1 MQRYSRA
8 LIVSILLTMVGYA
21 VAVLWSGYAETWQA
35 VSSLGLGMWLLV
47 LLLSFIN
54 YVIRYAR
61 WEIYLASLDTPSIP
75 RRQHFLIY
83 LAGFALTTTPGKA
96 GEAIRSYYLKPYGVG
111 YGQSLSV
118 LFVERLMDLLAVI
131 LIALL
136 STRYFEDPAYFTA
149 ACLAGLVVLAIL
161 PLVHYR
167 PLWNWLA
174 VTANNISPKL
184 GNPVNKLVGMI
195 NDSAVLLKNRL
206 LYGGLLLAI
215 VAWGLEG
222 YGFYLVLHVLGLE
235 VNPLVAV
242 GIYSIAVL
250 IGAMSFFPG
259 GLGGTEVVMG
269 LLLIAVGADNA
280 TAVAATLICRL
291 ATLWFAVVLGLGA
304 LAIVARSDV
313 QKVFAAR

>member
-1 MQRYSRA
+1 
-8 LIVSILLTMVGYA
+8 
-21 VAVLWSGYAETWQA
+21 
-35 VSSLGLGMWLLV
+35 
-47 LLLSFIN
+47 
-54 YVIRYAR
+54 
-61 WEIYLASLDTPSIP
+61 
-75 RRQHFLIY
+75 
-83 LAGFALTTTPGKA
+83 
-96 GEAIRSYYLKPYGVG
+96 
-111 YGQSLSV
+111 
-118 LFVERLMDLLAVI
+118 
-131 LIALL
+131 
-136 STRYFEDPAYFTA
+136 
-149 ACLAGLVVLAIL
+149 
-161 PLVHYR
+161 
-167 PLWNWLA
+167 
-174 VTANNISPKL
+174 
-184 GNPVNKLVGMI
+184 MI

-206 LYGGLLLAI
+206 LYGGLVLAI
-215 VAWGLEG
+215 FAWGLEG
-222 YGFYLVLHVLGLE
+222 YGFYLVLDVLGLE